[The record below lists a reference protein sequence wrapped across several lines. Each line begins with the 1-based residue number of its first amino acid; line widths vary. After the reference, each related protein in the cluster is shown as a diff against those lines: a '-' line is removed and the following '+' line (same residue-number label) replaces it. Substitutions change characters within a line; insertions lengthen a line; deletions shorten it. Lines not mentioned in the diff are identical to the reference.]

1 MRILNINEVDLRN
14 KKVLIRS
21 DLNVPLMEGH
31 ITSDKRIQ
39 ASIPTIQHAINQGAR
54 VMVTSH
60 LGRPKEGEYSEENS
74 LRPIAEYLGRLL
86 QYPVRLQKNW
96 VDEEFSVNP
105 NELVVLENCRFN
117 VGESK
122 NLEALA
128 KKYASLTDIFI
139 MDAFGAAHRK
149 QASTYGVAEFSSI
162 ACAGI
167 LFSNELEAL
176 ENVMTSAK
184 NPMIAIVGG
193 SKVST
198 KLSLLDS
205 LSDKVDQLILGGG
218 IANTFLKAQG
228 CEIGQSLY
236 EPNFIPQAKKIIYK
250 LQARGAS
257 LPILKDVVCGKQ
269 FDPNEPAVVKQIDQ
283 IMPDD
288 MIFDLGPKSMKVI
301 VAIVKGAK
309 TILWNGPLGV
319 FEYSQFS
326 QGTELLAKSIAKS
339 NGFSLAGGGD
349 TISAIQMF
357 GVEKD
362 ISYIS
367 TAGGAFL
374 EFVEG
379 KKLPAIE
386 ILQARAS

>member
-60 LGRPKEGEYSEENS
+60 LGRPNEGEYSEENS

-236 EPNFIPQAKKIIYK
+236 EPNFIPQ
-250 LQARGAS
+250 R
-257 LPILKDVVCGKQ
+257 
-269 FDPNEPAVVKQIDQ
+269 
-283 IMPDD
+283 
-288 MIFDLGPKSMKVI
+288 
-301 VAIVKGAK
+301 
-309 TILWNGPLGV
+309 
-319 FEYSQFS
+319 
-326 QGTELLAKSIAKS
+326 
-339 NGFSLAGGGD
+339 
-349 TISAIQMF
+349 
-357 GVEKD
+357 
-362 ISYIS
+362 
-367 TAGGAFL
+367 
-374 EFVEG
+374 
-379 KKLPAIE
+379 KKLYLNYNLEEP
-386 ILQARAS
+386 LCQY

>member
-60 LGRPKEGEYSEENS
+60 LGRPNEGEYSEENS

-122 NLEALA
+122 NLEVLA

-236 EPNFIPQAKKIIYK
+236 EPNFIPQAKKIICK

-269 FDPNEPAVVKQIDQ
+269 FDLNEPAVVKQIDQ